1 MLRYSRYSRSKISP
15 ARGRVDGGVE
25 MAESKIYARTAVGE
39 AELKQANGRLAG
51 DEKRLLMLIDGIS
64 SLDAIGKKI
73 PPSVARQLEGLARSL
88 LSADYITEVGK
99 VEIRAPL
106 KHPSRISNEKIQE
119 AMMTSQKLNKN
130 MLILAEIEIE
140 RRMEL
145 EQDLV
150 ASEEKLRQ
158 TLNELAEVTSKYNT
172 LKDQVTLY
180 KQGME
185 AKMAAQQAQL
195 VALSNASQASKIEKE
210 HLRATLEQIN
220 NDFQQAQAGMDEKL
234 ASLDDTVQIRV
245 IQQLNAET
253 EKRRHAKELADEM
266 VQTHPHFAE
275 IRQLEFFEKFR
286 NSDLA
291 QLLVWAEWMEVKA
304 GAAVIEEGQ
313 SDMVFYIVISG
324 KLNVI
329 KGKRTINILRAGEPF
344 GEMAFLTDDQ
354 PVRIASIVARTDCT
368 LLRMDPAY
376 LDDAELMLRV
386 LMAESFMRVEA
397 KRLRTSVEMVGNL
410 LTEGA

>member
-1 MLRYSRYSRSKISP
+1 
-15 ARGRVDGGVE
+15 
-25 MAESKIYARTAVGE
+25 MAESKIYARTAAGDT
-39 AELKQANGRLAG
+39 ELKQANGRLAG

-73 PPSVARQLEGLARSL
+73 PPSVACQLEDLSRSL
-88 LSADYITEVGK
+88 LGAGYITEVGK
-99 VEIRAPL
+99 VEIHAPL
-106 KHPSRISNEKIQE
+106 KHPSRISNEKIQQ
-119 AMMTSQKLNKN
+119 AMLTSQKLNKN

-145 EQDLV
+145 EQELV

-158 TLNELAEVTSKYNT
+158 TLKELTEVTTQYNT
-172 LKDQVTLY
+172 LKQQVALY
-180 KQGME
+180 KQSME
-185 AKMAAQQAQL
+185 AKMAAQHAQL
-195 VALSNASQASKIEKE
+195 VALSNASQASKAEKE
-210 HLRATLEQIN
+210 HLRVALEQIN
-220 NDFQQAQAGMDEKL
+220 KDFEEVQAGMDEKL
-234 ASLDDTVQIRV
+234 AALNDTVQIRV

-253 EKRRHAKELADEM
+253 DKRRLAKELADEM
-266 VQTHPHFAE
+266 VQTHPHFTE
-275 IRQLEFFEKFR
+275 IRQLGFFEKFR

-291 QLLVWAEWMEVKA
+291 QLLVWAEWVEVKA
-304 GAAVIEEGQ
+304 GEAVIEEGQ